1 MKRYIYLLLGVIST
15 IAPILYFTL
24 FKNILPIGEI
34 IGWSS
39 VIYLS
44 YFLVSLLCILAYGI
58 IKEGEPPN
66 PTYNIPFLFWPFALG
81 RKKVY
86 YSDLGYF
93 YISLKDGDVNV
104 YKQTSLMS
112 HFLFHVYFN
121 GDVNRLRS
129 DIKKHLDDIY
139 SKELREKR
147 HNKELKDNL
156 KKWDGYID
164 IKSKRDDK
172 LDKLL

>member
-1 MKRYIYLLLGVIST
+1 MFWVLIYGL
-15 IAPILYFTL
+15 
-24 FKNILPIGEI
+24 
-34 IGWSS
+34 
-39 VIYLS
+39 
-44 YFLVSLLCILAYGI
+44 
-58 IKEGEPPN
+58 IKDGEPQH
-66 PTYNIPFLFWPFALG
+66 PTYNIPFLFWPFALR

-112 HFLFHVYFN
+112 HFLFNVSFG

-139 SKELREKR
+139 SKELKEKR

-172 LDKLL
+172 LNQIL

>member
-1 MKRYIYLLLGVIST
+1 
-15 IAPILYFTL
+15 
-24 FKNILPIGEI
+24 
-34 IGWSS
+34 
-39 VIYLS
+39 
-44 YFLVSLLCILAYGI
+44 
-58 IKEGEPPN
+58 
-66 PTYNIPFLFWPFALG
+66 
-81 RKKVY
+81 
-86 YSDLGYF
+86 
-93 YISLKDGDVNV
+93 
-104 YKQTSLMS
+104 MS

>member
-1 MKRYIYLLLGVIST
+1 MKRYLYLLLGVIST
-15 IAPILYFTL
+15 ITPILYFIL
-24 FKNILPIGEI
+24 FKNQPISDT
-34 IGWSS
+34 IGWSF
-39 VIYLS
+39 VTYLC
-44 YFLVSLLCILAYGI
+44 YFLVSMFWVLIYGL
-58 IKEGEPPN
+58 IKDGEPQH
-66 PTYNIPFLFWPFALG
+66 PTYNIPFLFWPFALR

-121 GDVNRLRS
+121 GDVERLRS
-129 DIKKHLDDIY
+129 DIKKHLDEIY